1 MSPAARA
8 EGEAVVGRQQPA
20 QGGGGRRAAA
30 MMAATAA
37 EQLRGDPRVARVGFA
52 KLQGPG
58 LEHFVTRYE
67 TTLGRRNKAAEPDVV
82 VAAPDNKGV
91 SRHHASIVYN
101 FELGCARV
109 CLRDLQSTPL
119 RRGSSPGRRGAP
131 ASAAR
136 ASGRC

>member
-1 MSPAARA
+1 LAATA
-8 EGEAVVGRQQPA
+8 GAG
-20 QGGGGRRAAA
+20 AAA
-30 MMAATAA
+30 AAAA

-101 FELGCARV
+101 FELGCARSPPWP
-109 CLRDLQSTPL
+109 CS
-119 RRGSSPGRRGAP
+119 RRRCAGVLPPGRRGAP
-131 ASAAR
+131 AIAAC
-136 ASGRC
+136 ASGGR

>member
-1 MSPAARA
+1 
-8 EGEAVVGRQQPA
+8 
-20 QGGGGRRAAA
+20 
-30 MMAATAA
+30 MMAATAAAAAAAAAAA

-101 FELGCARV
+101 FELGCARA
-109 CLRDLQSTPL
+109 
-119 RRGSSPGRRGAP
+119 SPP
-131 ASAAR
+131 
-136 ASGRC
+136 